1 MDIHEGV
8 ESIKGVGRNTA
19 VLFRKMGV
27 ETVEDLLYFYPRTYL
42 RYEEPVPIQEAEIGV
57 RVTVKGTVSSY
68 VEVKKVKSLTLVTCT
83 VRDGSGSLKLVWYN
97 SPFLKK
103 VFQIGQTYYFV
114 GSLSVRKGQ
123 LVMEHPEYFTGQQ
136 YDRLRESLQ
145 PVYPLTGG
153 LGNKTVKR
161 AVTGA
166 MPFLEQL
173 EDKVPEQ
180 IRNTYGLIP
189 LIEAVR
195 GSHFPESMQQLTEC
209 RRRLIFDEF
218 FWFLV
223 RMRSMREKMIRA
235 DNRFPVTDW
244 SAVDQRMEELPFDLT
259 NGQREALREIRADL
273 SGTGVMNRLVQ
284 GDVGSGKTLVAELSM
299 LAVVKNGYQAA
310 LMVPTEVLAMQ
321 HFEGIR
327 RNLEPLGVRVEFL
340 CGSTKLSEKRR
351 IYQKL
356 EAGEI
361 DIVIGTHALIQDKVR
376 YRKLGLVVTDEQ
388 HRFGVRQRTM
398 LQEKGQEPHVLVMSA
413 TPIPRTLAIILY
425 GDLDISVMKDMPAK
439 RKPIKNCV
447 VGPKYRPTAYSFMAD
462 RIREGEQIYIICP
475 MVEAG
480 EKLDVENV
488 TEYSESLVDV
498 FPKEVRIAALHGKM
512 TADEKNE
519 IMQAFI
525 HREID
530 ILVSTTVIEVGI
542 DNPNATVILIEN
554 AERFGL
560 AQLHQLRGRVGR
572 GEAQSYCIMLCASDS
587 KEVLNRLEILNS
599 SNDGFEIANEDLKL
613 RGPGDFFGVR
623 QSGELLFQLGDIYQN
638 ADILKQA
645 NDALDMLEREGVELA
660 EGVPEEKIRL

>member
-1 MDIHEGV
+1 MDIREGV
-8 ESIKGVGRNTA
+8 ESIKGVGSKTA
-19 VLFRKMGV
+19 ALFRKMGV
-27 ETVEDLLYFYPRTYL
+27 ETVEDLLYLYPRTYL
-42 RYEEPVPIQEAEIGV
+42 RYGEPITIQEAETGV
-57 RVTVKGTVSSY
+57 RVTVKGTISSY
-68 VEVKKVKSLTLVTCT
+68 VEVKKAKSLTLVTCM
-83 VRDGSGSLKLVWYN
+83 VRDGSGTLKLVWYN
-97 SPFLKK
+97 SPFLKQ
-103 VFQIGQTYYFV
+103 VFHIGQTYYFV
-114 GSLSVRKGQ
+114 GSLSARKGQ

-145 PVYPLTGG
+145 PVYPLTEG
-153 LGNKTVKR
+153 LGNRTVTK
-161 AVTGA
+161 AVA
-166 MPFLEQL
+166 AALPFLDQL

-180 IRNTYGLIP
+180 IRNAYGLIP
-189 LIEAVR
+189 LTDAVR
-195 GSHFPESMQQLTEC
+195 GSHFPESEKQLSEC

-223 RMRSMREKMIRA
+223 RMRSVREKMIRA

-244 SAVDQRMEELPFDLT
+244 SAADQRMEELPFDLT
-259 NGQREALREIRADL
+259 NGQREALREIRKDL
-273 SGTGVMNRLVQ
+273 SGAGVMNRLVQ

-327 RNLEPLGVRVEFL
+327 SNLEPLGVRVELL
-340 CGSTKLSEKRR
+340 CGSTKLSEKRK

-361 DIVIGTHALIQDKVR
+361 DIVIGTHALIQDKVS
-376 YRKLGLVVTDEQ
+376 YRNLGLVVTDEQ

-425 GDLDISVMKDMPAK
+425 GDLDISVMRDMPAK
-439 RKPIKNCV
+439 RKPIRNCV
-447 VGPKYRPTAYSFMAD
+447 VGPKYRPKAYSFMAE

-480 EKLDVENV
+480 EKLELENV
-488 TEYSESLVDV
+488 TDYSESLAEV

-512 TADEKNE
+512 TAAEKNE

-587 KEVLNRLEILNS
+587 KEVLDRLEILNS

-638 ADILKQA
+638 ADLLKQA
-645 NDALDMLEREGVELA
+645 NDALDMLKREGVDLAGELP
-660 EGVPEEKIRL
+660 GEKIRL